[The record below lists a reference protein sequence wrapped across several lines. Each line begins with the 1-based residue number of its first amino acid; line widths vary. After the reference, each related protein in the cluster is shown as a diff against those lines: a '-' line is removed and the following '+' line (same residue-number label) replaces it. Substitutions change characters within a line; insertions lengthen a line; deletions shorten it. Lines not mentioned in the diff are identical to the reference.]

1 LAFAAHAGTNP
12 GSFLRPAV
20 PARGAHDP
28 RTHPHRFWN
37 ERSEDA
43 RSRQFFRPALDTAYF
58 FETLFSLARHDQLHQ
73 NGMPKLLPL
82 VTRVRQFG
90 DEIRPVSP
98 PWLLLRTIAVLLTP
112 LARGRNYT
120 ATLEY

>member
-1 LAFAAHAGTNP
+1 
-12 GSFLRPAV
+12 
-20 PARGAHDP
+20 
-28 RTHPHRFWN
+28 
-37 ERSEDA
+37 
-43 RSRQFFRPALDTAYF
+43 
-58 FETLFSLARHDQLHQ
+58 
-73 NGMPKLLPL
+73 MPKLLPL